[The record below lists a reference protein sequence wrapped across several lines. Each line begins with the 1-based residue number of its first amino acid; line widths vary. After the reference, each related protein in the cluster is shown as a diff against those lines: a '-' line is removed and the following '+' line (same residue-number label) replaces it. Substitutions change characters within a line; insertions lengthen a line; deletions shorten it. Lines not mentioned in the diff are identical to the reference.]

1 MFTELNNNQ
10 IGMLM
15 KIAKDFCLLIFIICQ
30 IMYIKYIILS
40 YTTPMEHIDIILIA
54 KSENKR

>member
-40 YTTPMEHIDIILIA
+40 YTTPREHIDIILIA